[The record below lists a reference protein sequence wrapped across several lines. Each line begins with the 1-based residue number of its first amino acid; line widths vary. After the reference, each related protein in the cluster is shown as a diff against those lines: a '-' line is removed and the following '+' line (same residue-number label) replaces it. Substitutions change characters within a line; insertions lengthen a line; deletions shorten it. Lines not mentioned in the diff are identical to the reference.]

1 MIFSNKSQMI
11 HVISEVVVLIG
22 FTFYFT
28 SKINKLS
35 KELLDTIEIVKIQN
49 NKILSLEKMIQAL
62 SIQVTNISKSN
73 NKLQMQNTQPQVTQ
87 PQVTQPQVTQPQ
99 VTQVHDNISD
109 KTYRNLEK
117 IQELSDEDD
126 TFEDTDEQ
134 ILENSIQELNEEDL
148 DKELEDELNELK
160 LEEE

>member
-87 PQVTQPQVTQPQ
+87 PQVTQPQVTQ
-99 VTQVHDNISD
+99 VHDNISD